1 MVWQCIQILIEV
13 FLFTFSV
20 KMTKVLGH
28 WKLFSSDDK
37 WDEYMRTLGINFVL
51 RKVGNS
57 ITSYEEMKQ
66 NGDQWELNIT
76 STFKNAHLKFKLG
89 EEFDETTLDGRKCK
103 STFVIEGEDLVH
115 YQKGIKPG
123 EVDSKITRTRV
134 DDETMTITLEA
145 IGKDL
150 TTVRTF
156 KKYTP

>member
-1 MVWQCIQILIEV
+1 MSSV
-13 FLFTFSV
+13 TV

-57 ITSYEEMKQ
+57 ITSYEEIKQ
-66 NGDQWELNIT
+66 NGDDWELNIT

-103 STFVIEGEDLVH
+103 STFVVEGEDLVH

-145 IGKDL
+145 IDKNL
-150 TTVRTF
+150 VTVRTF
-156 KKYTP
+156 KRHTP

>member
-1 MVWQCIQILIEV
+1 MYMYQKSCTPKGES
-13 FLFTFSV
+13 TV

>member
-1 MVWQCIQILIEV
+1 MIPDK
-13 FLFTFSV
+13 V

-57 ITSYEEMKQ
+57 ITSYEEIKQ
-66 NGDQWELNIT
+66 DGDDWELNIT

-103 STFVIEGEDLVH
+103 SKFVVEGDDLVH
-115 YQKGIKPG
+115 YQNGIKPG
-123 EVDSKITRTRV
+123 EVDSKITRNRV

-145 IGKDL
+145 IDKNL
-150 TTVRTF
+150 VTVRTF
-156 KKYTP
+156 KRYTP

>member
-1 MVWQCIQILIEV
+1 MIPAKV
-13 FLFTFSV
+13 TV

-57 ITSYEEMKQ
+57 ITSYEEIKQ
-66 NGDQWELNIT
+66 NGDDWELNIT

-103 STFVIEGEDLVH
+103 SRFVVEGEDLVH

-145 IGKDL
+145 IDKNL
-150 TTVRTF
+150 VTVRTF
-156 KKYTP
+156 KRHTP